1 MTSLAM
7 NSFGVAAV
15 WGIAQVSAVALLA
28 ILCYALVRRR
38 GPAARSHVAATSLGV
53 TLLVAALAISPWP
66 RWFSVSANHEILAAT
81 SEASSGEIGQ
91 AETAQSSA
99 SAAGELATEPGTP
112 KKSPNTID
120 VAATFWQTMLREL
133 STTPVADA
141 DHWAFS
147 WPAAVA
153 LGLGIAVM
161 VGALR
166 LALGLWGVRQL
177 RRSSRPIADRELLAE
192 VDRLRRAMNCAQTI
206 ELRSSSRLSS
216 PVTVGWRR
224 ALVILP
230 ADWDG
235 WNEAELRTALA
246 HELAHIVRG
255 DYAAGVLA
263 QFCVAANYYH
273 PLVHWLARRL
283 RLEQELA
290 ADAVAA
296 TVIGS
301 RGEYLLTLAQLALR
315 CDDRPVAWA
324 ARPFL
329 PGRGAL
335 SRRIEMLRD
344 AGQVFAR
351 PLSGTSRAAIVA
363 MLLCVGIF
371 AAGVRGPEDRG
382 GLATAAEPPGKPQ
395 LTVSLNTT
403 LKTPFDL
410 SQIPRDSQVV
420 LALRPARLFKQN
432 ALKPIAQMINTM
444 GEFKE
449 NFGFPIETVEYAI
462 IATNGLADQRPLQ
475 DMPGL
480 MTSVLHTK
488 TPIDETKL
496 RLRSPA
502 RGKPEVEEIA
512 GRKLYLGF
520 ERQDVG
526 YFFLNETTLVTGD
539 TDRLRAW
546 LKDGKKKNWAP
557 AGWDEFAQADA
568 AVWMDVKSMRG
579 AMKAASQTPAAAMMG
594 SFSVLW
600 EETDSV
606 IAGGWADDS
615 IKIRAAAKCTSPE
628 NAERVQKTLEA
639 AITLATNSVD
649 SLQKFSN
656 GPEKPESGLLTSG
669 VKLMSQVKL
678 SHSETTVEATIEAP
692 LESLKMFAAVAPAV
706 NTAREAA
713 RRAQSSNNMKQ
724 LALAMHNYQDTYKHF
739 PPAVLIGPDG
749 KTPYSWR
756 VALLPFLDQN
766 ELYKQYKLDELW
778 DSENNKKVLAKM
790 PAVFRCPSDDPKS
803 LNAAYFAVVGPQTL
817 FHDNTGTA
825 IRKITD
831 GTSNTIMFVDA
842 KRDIPWTKPEDIAVL
857 ADKPLPVLGGWFPGV
872 TLITFA
878 DGSVRP
884 VGPLMDQ
891 TLRALFTKDGGEV
904 IPPIEPAK

>member
-53 TLLVAALAISPWP
+53 TLLVAALALSPWP
-66 RWFSVSANHEILAAT
+66 RWFSVSSNQEIVAAT
-81 SEASSGEIGQ
+81 SEASSGETGQ
-91 AETAQSSA
+91 AELAKDSA
-99 SAAGELATEPGTP
+99 SATGELATRPGP
-112 KKSPNTID
+112 SKQSPNTID

-133 STTPVADA
+133 ATTPPTNADG
-141 DHWAFS
+141 WRLS
-147 WPAAVA
+147 WPGVVA
-153 LGLGIAVM
+153 LGLGIAVV

-177 RRSSRPIADRELLAE
+177 CQSSRPIVDRELLAE
-192 VDRLRRAMNCAQTI
+192 VDRLRRAMNCARPVK
-206 ELRSSSRLSS
+206 LRSSSRLSS

-224 ALVILP
+224 ALIILP

-255 DYAAGVLA
+255 DYAAGLLA
-263 QFCVAANYYH
+263 QLCVAANYYH

-324 ARPFL
+324 ARAFL

-344 AGQVFAR
+344 AGQVLTR
-351 PLSGTSRAAIVA
+351 PLSGTSRVAIAAALV
-363 MLLCVGIF
+363 CVGILT
-371 AAGVRGPEDRG
+371 AGVRGPDDRV
-382 GLATAAEPPGKPQ
+382 GLAVAAEPPGKVV
-395 LTVSLNTT
+395 TSGNVTLN
-403 LKTPFDL
+403 KAPFDL
-410 SQIPRDSQVV
+410 SQIPRDSQVIV
-420 LALRPARLFKQN
+420 AFRPSQIFHQKS
-432 ALKPIAQMINTM
+432 LKPIAEMINAM

-449 NFGFPIETVEYAI
+449 NFGFSIETVEEVI
-462 IATNGLADQRPLQ
+462 IGTSSFEAQKNPQSL
-475 DMPGL
+475 PGL
-480 MTSVLHTK
+480 MTSVIRTK
-488 TPIDETKL
+488 TPIDGDKL
-496 RLRSPA
+496 RLTA
-502 RGKPEVEEIA
+502 RREPGIEEIA
-512 GRKLYLGF
+512 GTKLYSGA
-520 ERQDVG
+520 ERNDLAH
-526 YFFLNETTLVTGD
+526 YFVNETTLVVGD
-539 TDRLRAW
+539 VEKLRAW
-546 LKDGKKKNWAP
+546 LKSGVKKNWAP
-557 AGWDEFAQADA
+557 AGWDDFANSDA
-568 AVWMDVKSMRG
+568 ALWMDVKSMRA
-579 AMKAASQTPAAAMMG
+579 AMKAASQTPAAAMAG

-600 EETDSV
+600 DGTDSL
-606 IAGGWADDS
+606 IGGGWVGDS
-615 IKIRAAAKCTSPE
+615 IKLRAAAKCTSPE
-628 NAERVQKTLEA
+628 NAEKVQKTLEA
-639 AITLATNSVD
+639 LITLATNSAD
-649 SLQKFSN
+649 ALKNKPNPGLGGAEMSLIN
-656 GPEKPESGLLTSG
+656 SGAKLL
-669 VKLMSQVKL
+669 SQVKL
-678 SHSETTVEATIEAP
+678 SRKEVIVEATVDAQI
-692 LESLKMFAAVAPAV
+692 ESLTMFAAIAPAV
-706 NTAREAA
+706 STARDAA
-713 RRAQSSNNMKQ
+713 RRAQSANNMKM
-724 LALAMHNYQDTYKHF
+724 LALAMHNYHDLYKHF
-739 PPAVLIGPDG
+739 PPAVLSGPDG

-756 VALLPFLDQN
+756 VALLPFLDQD
-766 ELYKQYKLDELW
+766 ELYKQYKLDEPW

-842 KRDIPWTKPEDIAVL
+842 KRDIPWTKPEDIDVP
-857 ADKPLPVLGGWFPGV
+857 ADKPLPKFGGWFSGV
-872 TLITFA
+872 TLMTFA
-878 DGSVRP
+878 DGSARP
-884 VGPLMDQ
+884 VGPLLDQ
-891 TLRALFTKDGGEV
+891 TLRAIFTKDGGEA
-904 IPPIEPAK
+904 IPPIESAK